1 MPATLSRSAVRGRY
15 HCPCEESVKGQS
27 APRGAPRRART
38 ESVRTSPM
46 RRPLSTALS
55 RHGWMAGPTAIG
67 VGLLFLV
74 TVLAVGS
81 LSARSAAATA
91 RRAVVL
97 NESLHRAAL
106 AVAAEESLERKY
118 LLEPGPE
125 VREAHAAAER
135 DLAQAMREI
144 ERSGDPADRLLAEQV
159 LRENDGYVT
168 ASQALFD
175 ARDRN
180 ATNSQIEKVDTEQ
193 VDPVFTRLE
202 EQVSMA
208 AAGHHQQAVLAA
220 GAADR
225 TGTEVVV
232 ADLVTLAVGLF
243 AFGLVGR
250 RMLQVQRRL
259 QWQSRHNAHQA
270 THDALTGLPNRTLL
284 HDRAGHALA
293 LTQRHGSHVA
303 MLLMDLDRF
312 KEINDTLGH
321 QAGDEL
327 LVLVAGRLSTTVRE
341 SDTVS
346 RLGGDEFAVLLEGAT
361 QDSAI
366 EAAGRLTAAIRET
379 FYVGGVSLDIE
390 ASIGIALSHGNQ
402 DDVAGLLQRADI
414 AMYQAKQSHQPHALY
429 DADLDVNTPARLT
442 LLGDLRRALQT
453 TDELRLEYQPKIS
466 TNTGQV
472 YGVEALLRWDHPVR
486 GPIPP
491 ASFIPV
497 VETTGLIDELTFHV
511 LRLALAQ
518 QRRWYSQGIELP
530 VSVNLSARSL
540 LDSRFPDRVE
550 QLLAEQG
557 LPPQAL
563 ILELTETSMM
573 VNPDAAVVILTRLAE
588 QGIRLSID
596 DFGTGYSSMSYLKSL
611 PVSELKIDRS
621 FVMDLPRNEDN
632 AVLIQS
638 AVDLG
643 HNLGLN
649 VVAEGVEDEA
659 TLQRLREMGCDL
671 AQGYHIRRPAPA
683 EALDDWMMANI
694 SSAPTHQGDNRTR
707 QLHSEAD
714 PSGHGRGYPP
724 LPARVP
730 HPLMPP
736 EGC

>member
-1 MPATLSRSAVRGRY
+1 
-15 HCPCEESVKGQS
+15 
-27 APRGAPRRART
+27 
-38 ESVRTSPM
+38 M
-46 RRPLSTALS
+46 RRPLGRALA
-55 RHGWMAGPTAIG
+55 RYGWVAGPMVIG

-81 LSARSAAATA
+81 LSARSAAASA

-97 NESLHRAAL
+97 NEAWHRAAL
-106 AVAAEESLERKY
+106 AVAAEESSERKY

-125 VREAHAAAER
+125 ARGAHAAAER
-135 DLAQAMREI
+135 ELAQAMRDI
-144 ERSGDPADRLLAEQV
+144 EKSDGPADRLLAEQV

-175 ARDRN
+175 ARDRD
-180 ATNSQIEKVDTEQ
+180 ATNAQIEKVDTEQ

-202 EQVSMA
+202 EQVSTT

-225 TGTEVVV
+225 TGTQVVV
-232 ADLVTLAVGLF
+232 ADLVTMAVGLF

-259 QWQSRHNAHQA
+259 QWQSEHNAHQA
-270 THDALTGLPNRTLL
+270 AHDALTGLPNRTLL
-284 HDRAGHALA
+284 NDRAGHALA
-293 LTQRHGSHVA
+293 LTQRQGSKVA

-321 QAGDEL
+321 QAGDQL
-327 LVLVAGRLSTTVRE
+327 LVLVAERLSRTVRE
-341 SDTVS
+341 SDTVA
-346 RLGGDEFAVLLEGAT
+346 RLGGDEFAVLLENAT
-361 QDSAI
+361 QDSAV
-366 EAAGRLTAAIRET
+366 EAAGRLTAALRET
-379 FYVGGVSLDIE
+379 FHVGGISLDIE
-390 ASIGIALSHGNQ
+390 ASIGIALSHRDQ
-402 DDVAGLLQRADI
+402 DNVAGLLQRADV

-466 TNTGQV
+466 TSTGQV

-518 QRRWYSQGIELP
+518 QRRWLGQGIELP
-530 VSVNLSARSL
+530 VAVNISARSL
-540 LDSRFPDRVE
+540 LDLRFPERVE
-550 QLLAEQG
+550 QLLAQAG
-557 LPPQAL
+557 IPARAL

-573 VNPDAAVVILTRLAE
+573 VNPDAAVAILTRLAE
-588 QGIRLSID
+588 QGIRLAID
-596 DFGTGYSSMSYLKSL
+596 DFGTGYSSMSYLKRL

-621 FVMDLPRNEDN
+621 FVIDLPLNEDN

-683 EALDDWMMANI
+683 EALDNWMQANI
-694 SSAPTHQGDNRTR
+694 LAPDHADSSKP
-707 QLHSEAD
+707 
-714 PSGHGRGYPP
+714 
-724 LPARVP
+724 
-730 HPLMPP
+730 
-736 EGC
+736 

>member
-1 MPATLSRSAVRGRY
+1 
-15 HCPCEESVKGQS
+15 
-27 APRGAPRRART
+27 
-38 ESVRTSPM
+38 M
-46 RRPLSTALS
+46 R
-55 RHGWMAGPTAIG
+55 
-67 VGLLFLV
+67 
-74 TVLAVGS
+74 
-81 LSARSAAATA
+81 
-91 RRAVVL
+91 
-97 NESLHRAAL
+97 
-106 AVAAEESLERKY
+106 
-118 LLEPGPE
+118 
-125 VREAHAAAER
+125 
-135 DLAQAMREI
+135 DI
-144 ERSGDPADRLLAEQV
+144 ETSGDPADGLLAEQV

-175 ARDRN
+175 ARDRH
-180 ATNSQIEKVDTEQ
+180 ASDAQIEKVDTEQ

-202 EQVSMA
+202 EQVSTA
-208 AAGHHQQAVLAA
+208 AAAHHQQAVLAA
-220 GAADR
+220 GVADR
-225 TGTEVVV
+225 TGTEVVF

-259 QWQSRHNAHQA
+259 QWQSEHNAHQA
-270 THDALTGLPNRTLL
+270 AHDALTGLPNRALL

-293 LTQRHGSHVA
+293 LTGRHGTQVA

-327 LVLVAGRLSTTVRE
+327 LVLVADRLSRTVRE
-341 SDTVS
+341 SDTVA

-361 QDSAI
+361 QASAI
-366 EAAGRLTAAIRET
+366 EAAGRLTVAVRET
-379 FYVGGVSLDIE
+379 FDVGGVSLDIE
-390 ASIGIALSHGNQ
+390 ASIGIALSHQ
-402 DDVAGLLQRADI
+402 AEDSVAGLLQRADI
-414 AMYQAKQSHQPHALY
+414 AMYQAKESHRSHALY

-453 TDELRLEYQPKIS
+453 ADELRLEYQPKIS
-466 TNTGQV
+466 TNTGQL

-671 AQGYHIRRPAPA
+671 AQGYHIRRPARA
-683 EALDDWMMANI
+683 EALDDWMLANI